1 MLSLEVTEGSTKL
14 PTQKSQ
20 RSYQHKHKAVIS
32 PHLPFSNYNS
42 ARPRRAFNTGP
53 ACLLENGF
61 SKECSSIFYN
71 LRLFKT
77 HSLNFRLIAMRKT
90 FSRRMKPSLTL
101 VVGLIQYGTPF

>member
-1 MLSLEVTEGSTKL
+1 MLSLEVTEESTKL

-42 ARPRRAFNTGP
+42 SRRAFNSGP

-61 SKECSSIFYN
+61 SKDPSSMFN
-71 LRLFKT
+71 NVRL
-77 HSLNFRLIAMRKT
+77 
-90 FSRRMKPSLTL
+90 
-101 VVGLIQYGTPF
+101 V